1 MNKKYWL
8 KCPALSVELKKR
20 KSKKFYF
27 TWVLGFPKKSA
38 NLVLPFGQLYINIY
52 VDIFINTLAGLPDV
66 AQVYIIIHN

>member
-1 MNKKYWL
+1 MN
-8 KCPALSVELKKR
+8 E
-20 KSKKFYF
+20 KSTDVRGIKS

-66 AQVYIIIHN
+66 AQVYIIIHNWCYSRHLHSLGI